1 MGQVTEHDVAT
12 TRARI
17 HVRDTDPGGASSPA
31 GTVVLVH
38 GNCSSS
44 AFFHRLLGELP
55 AGWRGIAPDL
65 RGYGDTEPLPID
77 ATRGMRDFADDLA
90 ALMDA
95 LGIERAAFVAHSAG
109 AGAVMQ
115 LAVDHPERVG
125 AVLLE
130 APASPFGFGGT
141 GDAEGTPIWPDHA
154 GSGGGTANPDFA
166 AAIAAGDRTTDH
178 PHSPL
183 NVFRALYVA
192 PGTELAD
199 EDLLL
204 DSVLSTRIGE
214 VHYPGGTVP
223 SENWPGTG
231 PGTTGIN
238 NALSPRYYDLSD
250 FADVP
255 QVGPVTWVRGDVDA
269 IVSDTSLLDLGH
281 LGSIGA
287 VPGWPGADV
296 YPAQPMVTQTRTVLD
311 RYAAAGGRYEEVV
324 LEGVGHSPHLE
335 APVRFVEL
343 LTELLARAGAPEPS
357 LPDGAS

>member
-1 MGQVTEHDVAT
+1 MDQVTEHDVET
-12 TRARI
+12 PRARI

-31 GTVVLVH
+31 GTVILVH

-44 AFFHRLLGELP
+44 AFFHRLLTALP
-55 AGWRGIAPDL
+55 EGWRGVAPDL

-77 ATRGMRDFADDLA
+77 AARGMRDFSDDLV

-95 LGIERAAFVAHSAG
+95 LGVDRAAFVAHSAG

-115 LAVDHPERVG
+115 LAIDHPERVG

-141 GDAEGTPIWPDHA
+141 ADAEGTPVWPDHA

-166 AAIAAGDRTTDH
+166 AAIAAGDRSADA
-178 PHSPL
+178 PHSPR

-192 PGTELAD
+192 PGTELED
-199 EDLLL
+199 EELLL
-204 DSVLSTRIGE
+204 DSVLSTRIGDD
-214 VHYPGGTVP
+214 HYPGGTEP
-223 SENWPGTG
+223 SENWPGSG

-238 NALSPRYYDLSD
+238 NALSPRYYNMSG

-255 QVGPVTWVRGDVDA
+255 EVGPVLWVRGDADA

-281 LGSIGA
+281 LGAVGA

-296 YPAQPMVTQTRTVLD
+296 YPAQPMVSQMRRVLD
-311 RYAAAGGRYEEVV
+311 RFAAAGGRYEEVV

-335 APVRFVEL
+335 EPDRFA
-343 LTELLARAGAPEPS
+343 ELLAGLLARDSERVPP
-357 LPDGAS
+357 AS